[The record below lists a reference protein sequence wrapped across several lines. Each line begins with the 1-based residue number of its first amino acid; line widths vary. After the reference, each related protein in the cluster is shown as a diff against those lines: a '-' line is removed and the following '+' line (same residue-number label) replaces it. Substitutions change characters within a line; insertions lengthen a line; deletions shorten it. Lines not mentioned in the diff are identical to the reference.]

1 MLTFPQCQA
10 FKCPPDKKF
19 TRLHDEGRLY
29 LEATPAGG
37 KYWRMKYEFGGK
49 AKTFSI
55 GVFPAVTLAE
65 ARLRRDG
72 AKQLLVQGIDPTA
85 EKKIRKLL
93 KSQAYESFAD
103 CAKNYIANHPEWS
116 ESHLERINAQLN
128 NDVLPYIGKR
138 PIKDIK
144 GTEIYAC
151 IDRIVKRD
159 AIESAH
165 RTLAVV
171 SSIYDT
177 VALDDIA
184 DATKGIKSRLPKVIR
199 GHFLAITDPKRFAD
213 LLRCIDGYSGSPEVK
228 SAFQIA
234 PILFQRCK
242 NVRFMRWSEID
253 LKAKLWTIPS
263 ANMKREEQEKIDGD
277 DHLVPLPLQVI
288 EILERLKPMTGSGE
302 FVFPSTK
309 HKDKPFSENAIR
321 AALITIG
328 FVKEQTFHGFRAS
341 GRTIATQVL
350 GVDDRHLEAQLSHKI
365 KSDPLKGAYNR
376 TKWVEQRREM
386 IQLWANYLDGL
397 KAGADVIPFKAKA
410 S

>member
-1 MLTFPQCQA
+1 MITFPQCQA
-10 FKCPPDKKF
+10 LKCPPDKKYD
-19 TRLHDEGRLY
+19 RLYDEKRLY
-29 LEATPAGG
+29 LEATRAGG

-55 GVFPAVTLAE
+55 GVFPTVTLAE
-65 ARLRRDG
+65 ARLKRDA
-72 AKQLLVQGIDPTA
+72 AKNLLLQGIDPTA
-85 EKKIRKLL
+85 EKRIKKLL

-116 ESHLERINAQLN
+116 ESHLERVNAQLN

-151 IDRIVKRD
+151 INRIVERG

-165 RTLAVV
+165 RTLGVV
-171 SSIYDT
+171 SNIYDT
-177 VALDDIA
+177 VALDDIT
-184 DATKGIKSRLPKVIR
+184 DATKGIKARLPKIIK
-199 GHFLAITDPKRFAD
+199 GHFLAITEPKRFAD
-213 LLRCIDGYSGSPEVK
+213 LLRCIDGYGGSPEVK

-234 PILFQRCK
+234 PILFQRPK
-242 NVRFMRWSEID
+242 NVRFMRWSELD
-253 LKAKLWTIPS
+253 LKSKLWTIPS
-263 ANMKREEQEKIDGD
+263 ENMKREKQDQIDGD
-277 DHLVPLPLQVI
+277 DHLVPLPAQVI
-288 EILERLKPMTGSGE
+288 EILEKLKTMTGGGE

-341 GRTIATQVL
+341 GRTIAAEVL
-350 GVDDRHLEAQLSHKI
+350 GIDDRHLEAQLSHTVKDTLG
-365 KSDPLKGAYNR
+365 KSYNR
-376 TKWVEQRREM
+376 TKWLEQRREA

-397 KAGADVIPFKAKA
+397 KAGAEVIPLHAKA

>member
-1 MLTFPQCQA
+1 
-10 FKCPPDKKF
+10 
-19 TRLHDEGRLY
+19 
-29 LEATPAGG
+29 
-37 KYWRMKYEFGGK
+37 MKYEFGGK
-49 AKTFSI
+49 EKTFSI
-55 GVFPAVTLAE
+55 GVFPAVTLSE
-65 ARLRRDG
+65 ARLERDR
-72 AKQLLVQGIDPTA
+72 AKQLLAQGIDPTV
-85 EKKIRKLL
+85 EKKVKKLL

-116 ESHLERINAQLN
+116 ESHLERVNAQLN

-151 IDRIVKRD
+151 INRIVERQ

-165 RTLAVV
+165 RTLGVI
-171 SSIYDT
+171 SNIYDT
-177 VALDDIA
+177 VALDGIT
-184 DATKGIKSRLPKVIR
+184 DATKGIKSRLPKIIK

-213 LLRCIDGYSGSPEVK
+213 LLRCIDGYTGSPEVK

-234 PILFQRCK
+234 PILFQRPK
-242 NVRFMRWSEID
+242 NVRFMRWSELD
-253 LKAKLWTIPS
+253 LEAKLWTIPS
-263 ANMKREEQEKIDGD
+263 ENMKREEQERIDGD
-277 DHLVPLPLQVI
+277 DHLVPLPTQVV
-288 EILERLKPMTGSGE
+288 EILEKLKPMTGSGE

-341 GRTIATQVL
+341 GRTMAAEVL
-350 GVDDRHLEAQLSHKI
+350 GIDDRHLEAQLSHTVKDTLGR
-365 KSDPLKGAYNR
+365 SYNR
-376 TKWVEQRREM
+376 TKWLDQRREA

-397 KAGADVIPFKAKA
+397 KAGAEVIPLHAKA